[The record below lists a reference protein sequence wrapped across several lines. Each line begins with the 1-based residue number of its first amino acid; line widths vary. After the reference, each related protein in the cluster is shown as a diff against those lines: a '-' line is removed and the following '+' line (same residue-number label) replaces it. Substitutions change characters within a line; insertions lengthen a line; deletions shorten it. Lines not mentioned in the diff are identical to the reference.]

1 MVCLGGFEL
10 YSRWVP
16 LLLALLAKHKLRSI
30 TKPGRQHEVF
40 WASSET
46 EKKKKRTTDS
56 RGTKKAAMD
65 QVNRLRAVSYFS
77 FLKSNAVCIILLFH
91 SQRVALPAK

>member
-30 TKPGRQHEVF
+30 TKPGREHEVF

-46 EKKKKRTTDS
+46 EKKRNEQPTVEAQKKLQW
-56 RGTKKAAMD
+56 TK
-65 QVNRLRAVSYFS
+65 S
-77 FLKSNAVCIILLFH
+77 IG
-91 SQRVALPAK
+91 

>member
-16 LLLALLAKHKLRSI
+16 LLLALQAKHKLRSI
-30 TKPGRQHEVF
+30 TKPGREHEVF

-46 EKKKKRTTDS
+46 EKKRKEQRTVEAQKKLQW
-56 RGTKKAAMD
+56 TK
-65 QVNRLRAVSYFS
+65 S
-77 FLKSNAVCIILLFH
+77 IG
-91 SQRVALPAK
+91 

>member
-30 TKPGRQHEVF
+30 TKPGRAHEVF

-46 EKKKKRTTDS
+46 EKKRKEQPTVEAQKKLQW
-56 RGTKKAAMD
+56 TK
-65 QVNRLRAVSYFS
+65 SIS
-77 FLKSNAVCIILLFH
+77 
-91 SQRVALPAK
+91 